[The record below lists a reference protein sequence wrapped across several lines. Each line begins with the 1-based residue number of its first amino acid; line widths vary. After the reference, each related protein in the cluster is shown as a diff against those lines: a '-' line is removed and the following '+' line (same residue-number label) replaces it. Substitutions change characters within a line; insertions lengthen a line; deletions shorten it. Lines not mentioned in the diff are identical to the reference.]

1 MRGEG
6 HPVRRIWVLMA
17 TVFVDMMGFFIVLPL
32 LPFYAEKLGADP
44 LRVGSLVSTFAL
56 AQLVTAPLWGRLSD
70 RFGRRPMILCGLLVS
85 AGAYVIFEMASVVWL
100 LFLSRFVQGMGS
112 GTTGVVQAYV
122 SDLIAKEDRAKAI
135 GWLTA
140 GTSAGVMLGPVVG
153 SVGASLGWLGPGYI
167 AAGLCLLNFGFG
179 WIWLREPT
187 SRDHM
192 ERRRESQQRGD
203 TRRAMLEVLRHPRD
217 PVSSMIWV
225 YSLGMMAFMAMN
237 GIFALYLERVFGI
250 NEKTIGWFFFY
261 VGGISLVMRSLAIG
275 PVVSKL
281 GERRTMR
288 LGAILIALGMATI
301 PFARTIPELGLAVL
315 LIPVGTALLFP
326 TTTSIVSSRAREDQ
340 VGMIMGVQQAFG
352 GVARLL
358 GPIWA
363 GAVFQYV
370 GIRWPFW
377 LAAFVMALG
386 RLFVGRDDPEKQ
398 ANEPTERPAA
408 GTDEAV
414 RG

>member
-1 MRGEG
+1 MTDER
-6 HPVRRIWVLMA
+6 HPLRRIWVLMA

-44 LRVGSLVSTFAL
+44 VLIGGLVSTFAL

-70 RFGRRPMILCGLLVS
+70 RFGRRPMILCGLLIS
-85 AGAYVIFEMASVVWL
+85 AGAYVIFESASVVWL

-112 GTTGVVQAYV
+112 GTIGVVQAYV
-122 SDLIAKEDRAKAI
+122 SDSIAREDRAKAI

-140 GTSAGVMLGPVVG
+140 GTSAGVMLGPIVG
-153 SVGASLGWLGPGYI
+153 SLGASLGWLGPGYI
-167 AAGLCLLNFGFG
+167 AAGLCLLNFAFG
-179 WIWLREPT
+179 WVWLGEPR
-187 SRDHM
+187 SRDRVRQHK
-192 ERRRESQQRGD
+192 ERQERGA
-203 TRRAMLEVLRHPRD
+203 TRRAMLDVVRHPRG
-217 PVSSMIWV
+217 PVGSMIWV

-250 NEKTIGWFFFY
+250 DEKTIGWFFTY
-261 VGGISLVMRSLAIG
+261 VGGISLLMRSLAIG
-275 PVVSKL
+275 PVVKRF

-288 LGAILIALGMATI
+288 LGAITIAIGMAMV

-315 LIPVGTALLFP
+315 FIPVGTALLFP
-326 TTTSIVSSRAREDQ
+326 TSTSIVSRRAPEDQ
-340 VGMIMGVQQAFG
+340 VGMILGVQQAFG
-352 GVARLL
+352 GTARLV

-377 LAAFVMALG
+377 IAAAVMALG
-386 RLFVGRDDPEKQ
+386 RLFVGRMDEE
-398 ANEPTERPAA
+398 EPIDGETVPAV
-408 GTDEAV
+408 TTPKEPV
-414 RG
+414 

>member
-1 MRGEG
+1 MTDER

-44 LRVGSLVSTFAL
+44 VRIGGLVSAFAL

-70 RFGRRPMILCGLLVS
+70 RFGRRPMILCGLLIS

-100 LFLSRFVQGMGS
+100 LFLSRFVQGVGS

-122 SDLIAKEDRAKAI
+122 SDSISKEDRAKAI

-167 AAGLCLLNFGFG
+167 AAGLCLLNFAFG
-179 WIWLREPT
+179 WVWLKEPA
-187 SRDHM
+187 SRARVA
-192 ERRRESQQRGD
+192 ERKQKQEPGE
-203 TRRAMLEVLRHPRD
+203 TRRAMLDVLRHPRQ
-217 PVSSMIWV
+217 PVSAMIWV

-250 NEKTIGWFFFY
+250 DEKTIGWFFFY
-261 VGGISLVMRSLAIG
+261 VGGISLLMRSLAIG
-275 PVVSKL
+275 PVVGRL

-288 LGAILIALGMATI
+288 LGAILVALGMACI
-301 PFARTIPELGLAVL
+301 PFARTIPELGLAIL

-326 TTTSIVSSRAREDQ
+326 TSTSIVSRRAPDDQ
-340 VGMIMGVQQAFG
+340 VGMILGVQQAFG
-352 GVARLL
+352 GVARLV
-358 GPIWA
+358 GPLWA

-377 LAAFVMALG
+377 IAALVMAMG
-386 RLFVGRDDPEKQ
+386 RLFVGRMDEE
-398 ANEPTERPAA
+398 EPLARAPAA
-408 GTDEAV
+408 ASTVPDEP
-414 RG
+414 R

>member
-1 MRGEG
+1 MTDER

-44 LRVGSLVSTFAL
+44 VRVGGLVSTFAL

-85 AGAYVIFEMASVVWL
+85 AGAYVIFELASVVWL

-122 SDLIAKEDRAKAI
+122 SDSIAKEDRAKAI

-153 SVGASLGWLGPGYI
+153 SLGASLGWLGPGYI

-179 WIWLREPT
+179 WVWLKEPT
-187 SRDHM
+187 SRECRAAQAPSGAGGDAA
-192 ERRRESQQRGD
+192 RDAGCSAPSRG
-203 TRRAMLEVLRHPRD
+203 

-250 NEKTIGWFFFY
+250 DEKTIGWFFFY

-275 PVVSKL
+275 PVVSRL

-288 LGAILIALGMATI
+288 LGAILIAIGMALI

-326 TTTSIVSSRAREDQ
+326 TSTSIVSRRAPEDQ
-340 VGMIMGVQQAFG
+340 VGLVLGVQQAFG
-352 GVARLL
+352 GVARLVGPDL
-358 GPIWA
+358 GGRCFSVRRHSLAVLYCGNRHGDRAALRWSDGRGR
-363 GAVFQYV
+363 GA
-370 GIRWPFW
+370 
-377 LAAFVMALG
+377 
-386 RLFVGRDDPEKQ
+386 E
-398 ANEPTERPAA
+398 
-408 GTDEAV
+408 
-414 RG
+414 

>member
-1 MRGEG
+1 MTDGR
-6 HPVRRIWVLMA
+6 HPLKRLWVLMA

-32 LPFYAEKLGADP
+32 LPFYAEKLGASP
-44 LRVGSLVSTFAL
+44 LGVGSLVSTFAL
-56 AQLVTAPLWGRLSD
+56 AQLVTAPAWGRLSD
-70 RFGRRPMILCGLLVS
+70 RFGRRPMILAGLLVS
-85 AGAYVIFEMASVVWL
+85 AGAYVIFEMANVVWL

-122 SDLIAKEDRAKAI
+122 SDTIPKEDRAKAI

-153 SVGASLGWLGPGYI
+153 SVAASLGWLGPGYV
-167 AAGLCLLNFGFG
+167 AAGLCLLNFAFG
-179 WIWLREPT
+179 LRWLEEPA
-187 SRDHM
+187 SQ
-192 ERRRESQQRGD
+192 ESVARRKRTQRKGD
-203 TRRAMLEVLRHPRD
+203 TRRAVLNVLRYPRD

-225 YSLGMMAFMAMN
+225 YTLGMMAFMAMN

-250 NEKTIGWFFFY
+250 DEKTIGWFFFY
-261 VGGISLVMRSLAIG
+261 VGAISLVMRSVAIG
-275 PVVSKL
+275 PVVGKL

-288 LGAILIALGMATI
+288 LGAVLIALGMTTI
-301 PFARTIPELGLAVL
+301 PFARNIPELALAVL

-326 TTTSIVSSRAREDQ
+326 TTTSIVSRRAQEDQ
-340 VGMIMGVQQAFG
+340 VGMILGVQQAFG

-363 GAVFQYV
+363 GAVFQFV

-377 LAAFVMALG
+377 IAAFVMALG
-386 RLFVGRDDPEKQ
+386 RLFVGQMSSEDSGETK
-398 ANEPTERPAA
+398 A
-408 GTDEAV
+408 
-414 RG
+414 